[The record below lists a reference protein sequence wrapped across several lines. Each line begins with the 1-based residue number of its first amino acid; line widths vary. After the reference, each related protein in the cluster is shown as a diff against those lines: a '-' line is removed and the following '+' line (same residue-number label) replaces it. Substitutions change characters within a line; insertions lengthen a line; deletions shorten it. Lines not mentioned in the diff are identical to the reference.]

1 MTFLAKEKSPK
12 VGLEPMV
19 LRTPLFPIMGSP
31 VPLHS
36 AGCTADAAMECPGS
50 PLSAL
55 RRAALVVA
63 DASAISDA
71 ERFPKIAAAQMR
83 RKR

>member
-19 LRTPLFPIMGSP
+19 LRTPLFPCTGGPDALS
-31 VPLHS
+31 
-36 AGCTADAAMECPGS
+36 GFCTADAAAGCPGS
-50 PLSAL
+50 PVSAL

-63 DASAISDA
+63 EASAISSTDRLA
-71 ERFPKIAAAQMR
+71 KTAAAQLGK
-83 RKR
+83 KR